1 MGGTRRTTMR
11 RTRRMRRVQINQMH
25 DNYNEKNEKDGRRTR
40 ASTSTGTTTQTTTT
54 IRKSHEGRCKFRSFG
69 KLEGR
74 METGCKS
81 ILLDQVDRKNGGKI
95 LNSNRLVNN
104 DIEHLHYGIIMIVL
118 GSNPH

>member
-74 METGCKS
+74 METGNHSPSFLPVKAASGVICS
-81 ILLDQVDRKNGGKI
+81 I
-95 LNSNRLVNN
+95 
-104 DIEHLHYGIIMIVL
+104 
-118 GSNPH
+118 PA